1 MYININ
7 LSVKIG
13 HKILVRS
20 KVYKIKNNIYTI
32 IGSFQR
38 VPCGSTA
45 PANLA
50 TFGAVPTDISE
61 NNDSLVIYIPCQ
73 DGGEIF
79 FDVWG
84 G

>member
-1 MYININ
+1 MA
-7 LSVKIG
+7 
-13 HKILVRS
+13 RS
-20 KVYKIKNNIYTI
+20 KVYKIKKNIYTI

-50 TFGAVPTDISE
+50 TFGAVPTYISE
-61 NNDSLVIYIPCQ
+61 TETPNDSLVIYVPCQ

>member
-1 MYININ
+1 M
-7 LSVKIG
+7 LRKF
-13 HKILVRS
+13 K
-20 KVYKIKNNIYTI
+20 KNNIYTI
-32 IGSFQR
+32 IGSFQS

-50 TFGAVPTDISE
+50 TFGEAVPTE
-61 NNDSLVIYIPCQ
+61 YQMPNNTVVFYTPCQ
-73 DGGEIF
+73 ESGEFF

>member
-32 IGSFQR
+32 IGSFQS

-50 TFGAVPTDISE
+50 TFGEVVPTE
-61 NNDSLVIYIPCQ
+61 NQMQVIFIPCQ
-73 DGGEIF
+73 DGVF